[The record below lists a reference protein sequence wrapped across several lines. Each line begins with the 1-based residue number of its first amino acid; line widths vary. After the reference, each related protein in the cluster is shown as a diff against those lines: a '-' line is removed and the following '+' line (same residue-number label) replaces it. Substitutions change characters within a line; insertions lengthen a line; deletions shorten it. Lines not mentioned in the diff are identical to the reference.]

1 MASYRIEWKRS
12 AAKEITRLPKDV
24 IPRILQ
30 AVEDLAPDP
39 YPPGAVKLRGTD
51 HTVRIRVGDYRILYL
66 VEDAVLRIEIV
77 RVRHRSDVYR

>member
-12 AAKEITRLPKDV
+12 ATKELKRLSRDV
-24 IPRILQ
+24 IPRVLQ
-30 AVEDLAPDP
+30 AVEDLASAP

-51 HTVRIRVGDYRILYL
+51 HTYRLRVGDYRILYL
-66 VEDAVLRIEIV
+66 VEEAVLRIEIV